1 MNEVL
6 KARIFKV
13 LREHPDYTQKQVRI
27 AFMRE
32 YPEYTEEDFWNAYDE
47 IVDNLIMDFSEFVK

>member
-1 MNEVL
+1 MEVL

-13 LREHPDYTQKQVRI
+13 LREQPDYTQKQVRI
-27 AFMRE
+27 AFMME
-32 YPEYTEEDFWNAYDE
+32 YPEYSEEDFWNAYDE